1 MLNDVALIG
10 QSEIL
15 LMLNTGISAI
25 WQFDSFRTFFEG
37 GESCKGLCI

>member
-15 LMLNTGISAI
+15 LKTGISAI
-25 WQFDSFRTFFEG
+25 WQLDSFRTFFKG
-37 GESCKGLCI
+37 GVSCKGLSI